1 MTAAGDVRAPALK
14 PVRYGVIP
22 AGGLGTRFLPISR
35 AVPKELIP
43 IVDTPVIELVV
54 TELTASGVE
63 RVVLV
68 VGPGK
73 EWIEAYFKPSPR
85 IEARL
90 AADMRTEDLELL
102 RRAERLAQ
110 VRSVLQSEPKGNG
123 HAVLQARPL
132 VGDEPFAMLWGDDIM
147 LGEEP
152 AVMQLIKAR
161 ERLGG
166 GSVVGC
172 IRVGKEDISR
182 YGVVAGTEVDHGTRR
197 VIGIVEKPA
206 PDDAPSDLAAVHG
219 YVLEPEIFDVLE
231 KQPPGR
237 GGEVWLTG
245 AVSELARQGAPVW
258 AVELVGQRYD
268 CGDKIGYVNAFVDAA
283 LGRNDTGPAVRKH
296 LEDLGW
302 RAPRGR

>member
-1 MTAAGDVRAPALK
+1 MTRERPPDAPALK
-14 PVRYGVIP
+14 PVKYGVVP
-22 AGGLGTRFLPISR
+22 AAGLGTRFLPISR

-43 IVDTPVIELVV
+43 VVDTPVIEIVV
-54 TELTASGVE
+54 TEMTASGIE

-73 EWIEAYFKPSPR
+73 EWIASYFQPNPR

-90 AADMRTEDLELL
+90 AADRRSEDLALL
-102 RRAERLAQ
+102 KRAERLAQ
-110 VRSVLQSEPKGNG
+110 VT
-123 HAVLQARPL
+123 AVLQPEPMGNGDAVLRARGL

-172 IRVGKEDISR
+172 IRVEKKDLGR
-182 YGVVAGTEVDHGTRR
+182 YGVVAGTAVDDKTLR
-197 VIGIVEKPA
+197 VTGIVEKPA
-206 PDDAPSDLAAVHG
+206 PREAPSDLAAVHG
-219 YVLEPEIFDVLE
+219 YVLEPQIFELLA

-237 GGEVWLTG
+237 GGEVWLTD
-245 AVSELARQGAPVW
+245 AVAELARQGAPVW
-258 AVELVGQRYD
+258 AVELTGQRYD
-268 CGDKIGYVNAFVDAA
+268 CGDKIGYVNAFMDAA
-283 LGRNDTGPAVRKH
+283 LGREDTGPALRAH
-296 LEDLGW
+296 LEGLGW
-302 RAPRGR
+302 KAPRDR

>member
-1 MTAAGDVRAPALK
+1 MTSERDMQVPTVK

-43 IVDTPVIELVV
+43 VVDTPVIELVV
-54 TELTASGVE
+54 TEMTASGIE

-73 EWIEAYFKPSPR
+73 EWIEAYFKPNPR

-102 RRAERLAQ
+102 KRAERLAQ
-110 VRSVLQSEPKGNG
+110 VKSVLQAEPKGNG
-123 HAVLQARPL
+123 HAVLQARGL
-132 VGDEPFAMLWGDDIM
+132 VGEEPFAMLWGDDIM

-152 AVMQLIKAR
+152 ALMQLIKAR

-172 IRVGKEDISR
+172 IRVGREDISR
-182 YGVVAGTEVDHGTRR
+182 YGVIAGTEVEDGIRR
-197 VIGIVEKPA
+197 VIGVVEKPT
-206 PDDAPSDLAAVHG
+206 PEEAPSDFAAVHG
-219 YVLEPEIFDVLE
+219 YVLEPEIFDVLATL
-231 KQPPGR
+231 PPGR
-237 GGEVWLTG
+237 GGEIWLTD
-245 AVSELARQGAPVW
+245 AVAELARQGAPVW
-258 AVELVGQRYD
+258 AVELKGQRYD
-268 CGDKIGYVNAFVDAA
+268 CGDKIGYVTAFVDAA
-283 LGRNDTGPAVRKH
+283 LGRNDTGPAVRAH
-296 LEDLGW
+296 LEGLGW
-302 RAPRGR
+302 RAPRAR

>member
-1 MTAAGDVRAPALK
+1 MTRERDLNVPSVK

-43 IVDTPVIELVV
+43 VVDTPVIELVV
-54 TELTASGVE
+54 TEMTASGIE

-73 EWIEAYFKPSPR
+73 EWIEAYFKPNLR

-90 AADMRTEDLELL
+90 AADMRTEDLALL
-102 RRAERLAQ
+102 KRAERLAE
-110 VRSVLQSEPKGNG
+110 VKSVLQAEPKGNG
-123 HAVLQARPL
+123 HAVLQARAL

-147 LGEEP
+147 LGEQP
-152 AVMQLIKAR
+152 ALMQLIKAR

-172 IRVGKEDISR
+172 IRVGKKDISR
-182 YGVVAGTEVDHGTRR
+182 YGVVAGTSVGDETLR
-197 VIGIVEKPA
+197 VIAIVEKPA
-206 PDDAPSDLAAVHG
+206 PEDAPSDLAAVHG
-219 YVLEPEIFDVLE
+219 YVLEPEIFEVLA

-237 GGEVWLTG
+237 GGEVWLTD
-245 AVSELARQGAPVW
+245 AVAELARQGAPVW
-258 AVELVGQRYD
+258 AVELKGQRYD

-283 LGRNDTGPAVRKH
+283 LGRDDTGPAVRAY
-296 LEDLGW
+296 LESLGW
-302 RAPRGR
+302 RAPRAR

>member
-1 MTAAGDVRAPALK
+1 MTREPSAPLPGLR

-43 IVDTPVIELVV
+43 VVDTPVIEIVV
-54 TELTASGVE
+54 TEMTESGVE

-73 EWIEAYFKPSPR
+73 EWIESYFKPNPR

-90 AADMRTEDLELL
+90 AADMRKEDLELL

-110 VRSVLQSEPKGNG
+110 VKSVLQAEPKGNG

-132 VGDEPFAMLWGDDIM
+132 IGEEPFAMLWGDDIM
-147 LGEEP
+147 IGEQP
-152 AVMQLIKAR
+152 ALLQLIKAR

-172 IRVGKEDISR
+172 VRVEKKDISR
-182 YGVVAGTEVDHGTRR
+182 YGVVAGTEVDDQTRR

-206 PDDAPSDLAAVHG
+206 PEDAPSDLAAVHG
-219 YVLEPEIFDVLE
+219 YVLEPEIFDVLA

-237 GGEVWLTG
+237 GGEVWLTD

-258 AVELVGQRYD
+258 AIELKGLRYD

-283 LGRNDTGPAVRKH
+283 LGRSDTGPAVRAH
-296 LEDLGW
+296 LEGLGW
-302 RAPRGR
+302 KAPRAR

>member
-1 MTAAGDVRAPALK
+1 MTLDRRTNAPGVKA
-14 PVRYGVIP
+14 VRYGVIP

-43 IVDTPVIELVV
+43 VVDTPVIEIVV
-54 TELTASGVE
+54 TEMTESGIE

-73 EWIEAYFKPSPR
+73 EWIEAYFQPNPR

-90 AADMRTEDLELL
+90 AADMRQEDLALL
-102 RRAERLAQ
+102 KRAERLAQ
-110 VRSVLQSEPKGNG
+110 VKSVLQTEPKGNG

-132 VGDEPFAMLWGDDIM
+132 IGDEPFAMLWGDDIM

-152 AVMQLIKAR
+152 ALMQLIKAR

-172 IRVGKEDISR
+172 VRVARKDISR
-182 YGVVAGTEVDHGTRR
+182 YGVIAGTEVDKETRR
-197 VIGIVEKPA
+197 VLGIVEKPA
-206 PDDAPSDLAAVHG
+206 PEDAPSDLAAVHG

-231 KQPPGR
+231 RQKPGR
-237 GGEVWLTG
+237 AGEVWLTDG
-245 AVSELARQGAPVW
+245 VSELARQGAPVW
-258 AVELVGQRYD
+258 AVELKGQRYD
-268 CGDKIGYVNAFVDAA
+268 CGDKIGYVSAFVDAA
-283 LGRNDTGPAVRKH
+283 LGRTDTGPAVRAH
-296 LEDLGW
+296 LESLGW
-302 RAPRGR
+302 KAPRAR

>member
-1 MTAAGDVRAPALK
+1 MTRDPGTGVPALK

-22 AGGLGTRFLPISR
+22 AAGLGTRFLPISR

-43 IVDTPVIELVV
+43 VVDTPVIEIVV
-54 TELTASGVE
+54 TEMTESGIE

-73 EWIEAYFKPSPR
+73 EWIEAYFKPNPR

-90 AADMRTEDLELL
+90 AADMRTEDLALL
-102 RRAERLAQ
+102 KRAERLAQ
-110 VRSVLQSEPKGNG
+110 VKSVLQAEPKGNG

-152 AVMQLIKAR
+152 ALMQLVRAR

-172 IRVGKEDISR
+172 IRVGKKDISH
-182 YGVVAGTEVDHGTRR
+182 YGVVAGTEADRDTFR
-197 VIGIVEKPA
+197 VIGIVEKPT
-206 PDDAPSDLAAVHG
+206 PEDAPSDLAAVHG
-219 YVLEPEIFDVLE
+219 YVLEPDIFDVLE

-237 GGEVWLTG
+237 AGEVWLTD
-245 AVSELARQGAPVW
+245 AVAELARQGAPVW
-258 AVELVGQRYD
+258 AVELTGQRYD

-283 LGRNDTGPAVRKH
+283 LGRNDTGPAVRAH
-296 LEDLGW
+296 LERLGW
-302 RAPRGR
+302 KAPRAR

>member
-1 MTAAGDVRAPALK
+1 MTREHDAGAPAVK

-22 AGGLGTRFLPISR
+22 AAGLGTRFLPISR

-43 IVDTPVIELVV
+43 VVDTPVIEIVV
-54 TELTASGVE
+54 TEMTESGIE

-73 EWIEAYFKPSPR
+73 EWIEAYFKPNPR

-102 RRAERLAQ
+102 KRAERLAQ
-110 VRSVLQSEPKGNG
+110 VKSVLQAEPKGNG
-123 HAVLQARPL
+123 DAVLQARGL
-132 VGDEPFAMLWGDDIM
+132 VGDQPFAMLWGDDIM
-147 LGEEP
+147 LGEQP

-166 GSVVGC
+166 GSVIGC
-172 IRVGKEDISR
+172 IRVGKKDISR
-182 YGVVAGTEVDHGTRR
+182 YGVVAGTEVDDETFR
-197 VIGIVEKPA
+197 VISIVEKPS
-206 PDDAPSDLAAVHG
+206 PEEAPSDLAAVHG
-219 YVLEPEIFDVLE
+219 YVLEPDIFDVLA

-237 GGEVWLTG
+237 GGEVWLTD
-245 AVSELARQGAPVW
+245 AVAELARQGAPVW
-258 AVELVGQRYD
+258 AVELKGQRYD

-283 LGRNDTGPAVRKH
+283 LGRNDTGPAVRAH
-296 LEDLGW
+296 LEALGW
-302 RAPRGR
+302 KAPRGR

>member
-1 MTAAGDVRAPALK
+1 VTPGGSAGAPAVK

-43 IVDTPVIELVV
+43 VVDTPVIELVV
-54 TELTASGVE
+54 TELTASGIE

-73 EWIEAYFKPSPR
+73 EWIEAYFKPNPR

-90 AADMRTEDLELL
+90 AADMRKEDLELL
-102 RRAERLAQ
+102 KRAERLAQ
-110 VRSVLQSEPKGNG
+110 VKSVIQTEPKGNG

-132 VGDEPFAMLWGDDIM
+132 VGNEPFAMLWGDDIM
-147 LGEEP
+147 LSEQP
-152 AVMQLIKAR
+152 AVLQLIKVR

-166 GSVVGC
+166 GSVIGC
-172 IRVGKEDISR
+172 IRVPKTEISR
-182 YGVVAGTEVDHGTRR
+182 YGVVAGTEVEKGIRR

-206 PDDAPSDLAAVHG
+206 PEDAPSDLAAVHG
-219 YVLEPEIFDVLE
+219 YILEPEIFDVLE
-231 KQPPGR
+231 RQAPGR
-237 GGEVWLTG
+237 GGEVWLTD
-245 AVSELARQGAPVW
+245 AVAELARHGAPVW

-268 CGDKIGYVNAFVDAA
+268 CGDKIGYVSAFVDAA
-283 LGRNDTGPAVRKH
+283 LGREDTGPAVRAH
-296 LEDLGW
+296 LEGLGW
-302 RAPRGR
+302 KAPRGR

>member
-1 MTAAGDVRAPALK
+1 MTRDDETGAPAVK

-22 AGGLGTRFLPISR
+22 AAGLGTRFLPISR

-43 IVDTPVIELVV
+43 VVDTPVIEIVV
-54 TELTASGVE
+54 TEMTESGIE

-73 EWIEAYFKPSPR
+73 EWIEAYFKPNPR

-102 RRAERLAQ
+102 KRAERLAQ
-110 VRSVLQSEPKGNG
+110 VKSVLQAEPKGNG
-123 HAVLQARPL
+123 DAVLQARGL
-132 VGDEPFAMLWGDDIM
+132 VGEQPFAMLWGDDIM
-147 LGEEP
+147 LGEQP
-152 AVMQLIKAR
+152 ALMQLIKAR

-166 GSVVGC
+166 GSVIGC
-172 IRVGKEDISR
+172 IRVGKKDISR
-182 YGVVAGTEVDHGTRR
+182 YGVVAGTEVDDETLR

-206 PDDAPSDLAAVHG
+206 PDNAPSDLAAVHG
-219 YVLEPEIFDVLE
+219 YVLEPDIFDVLA

-237 GGEVWLTG
+237 GGEVWLTD
-245 AVSELARQGAPVW
+245 AVAELARQGAPVW
-258 AVELVGQRYD
+258 AVELKGQRYD

-283 LGRNDTGPAVRKH
+283 LGRNDTGPAVRAH
-296 LEDLGW
+296 LEGLGW

>member
-1 MTAAGDVRAPALK
+1 MTRDRDAHASAPR

-22 AGGLGTRFLPISR
+22 AGGLGTRFLPITR

-43 IVDTPVIELVV
+43 VVDTPVIELVV
-54 TELTASGVE
+54 TEMTASGIE
-63 RVVLV
+63 RVILV

-85 IEARL
+85 LEARL
-90 AADMRTEDLELL
+90 VADMRKEDLELL

-110 VRSVLQSEPKGNG
+110 VKSVLQAEPKGNG
-123 HAVLQARPL
+123 HAVLQARAL

-152 AVMQLIKAR
+152 GLMQLIKAR

-172 IRVGKEDISR
+172 IRVAKKDISR
-182 YGVVAGTEVDHGTRR
+182 YGVVAGTEVDGETRR
-197 VIGIVEKPA
+197 VVSIVEKPA
-206 PDDAPSDLAAVHG
+206 PEDAPSDLAAVHG
-219 YVLEPEIFDVLE
+219 YVLEPEIFDVLA

-237 GGEVWLTG
+237 GGEVWLTD
-245 AVSELARQGAPVW
+245 AVAELARQGAPVW
-258 AVELVGQRYD
+258 AVELKGQRYD
-268 CGDKIGYVNAFVDAA
+268 CGDKIGYVSAFLDAA
-283 LGRNDTGPAVRKH
+283 LARSDTGPALRAH
-296 LEDLGW
+296 LESLGW
-302 RAPRGR
+302 KAPRAR

>member
-1 MTAAGDVRAPALK
+1 MTAGRAAGQGVR

-43 IVDTPVIELVV
+43 VVDTPVIEIVV
-54 TELTASGVE
+54 TEMTESGIE

-73 EWIEAYFKPSPR
+73 EWIEAYFQPNPR

-90 AADMRTEDLELL
+90 AADMRQEDLALL

-110 VRSVLQSEPKGNG
+110 VRSVLQAEPKGNG

-132 VGDEPFAMLWGDDIM
+132 IGDEPFAMLWGDDIM

-152 AVMQLIKAR
+152 ALLQLIKAR
-161 ERLGG
+161 DRLGG

-172 IRVGKEDISR
+172 VRVGKEDISR
-182 YGVVAGTEVDHGTRR
+182 YGVIAGTEVDKETRR

-206 PDDAPSDLAAVHG
+206 PEDAPSDLAAVHG

-231 KQPPGR
+231 SQAPGR
-237 GGEVWLTG
+237 GGEVWLTD
-245 AVSELARQGAPVW
+245 AVSQLARQAPVW
-258 AVELVGQRYD
+258 AVELKGQRYD
-268 CGDKIGYVNAFVDAA
+268 CGDKIGYASAFVDAA
-283 LGRNDTGPAVRKH
+283 LSRTDTGPALRAH
-296 LEDLGW
+296 LEGLGW
-302 RAPRGR
+302 KAPRAR